1 MAKKQNRTTSL
12 FGTGIRLKNWKY
24 IINGQASEV
33 SHTGNP
39 IPDVLLDRCVSVA
52 EAEFMHGIMLNKD
65 SAEGLRDFISS
76 SNDLSVASK
85 IKVMKTIGADEKT
98 LSSLGL
104 DENVAEASMKSLKI
118 TEFGDKISSVMTSA
132 NSAEYL
138 DSLNALNDRN
148 YLESLVDF
156 ITVRDLESSDKKA
169 IKSGS
174 AYTFIRQLS
183 NEASKR
189 IGEYYSNMVREASQK
204 WKDKE
209 ISRQV
214 YDEIYDKAMIAADK
228 HRKTVSRMTETILDI
243 AELHLQEQADKSK
256 GEIGEN
262 LRKKAEVDKKK
273 DELFTLI
280 YDLSAELKLMEG
292 SKEKV
297 IQKRNDAIYEHIK
310 QLVKKQ
316 TLADNYGNKRAK
328 TAAALE
334 EAEAE
339 LDIMFAITTELDTK
353 TGEIGAQIG
362 IDEINRIKAIVADK
376 STSGKKYTDKLGW
389 SEKVITSM
397 VTIAKTL
404 GIELSSEESLKGLY
418 ELYNYGKKH
427 NMPMTTPEEI
437 EAIQAA
443 KAAANVPAE
452 REA

>member
-24 IINGQASEV
+24 IINDQAGEI
-33 SHTGNP
+33 SHSGNP
-39 IPDVLLDRCVSVA
+39 IPDVLLDRCASIA
-52 EAEFMHGIMLNKD
+52 EAEFMHEIMLRKN
-65 SAEGLRDFISS
+65 SAETLRDFISS
-76 SNDLSVASK
+76 YDGLSLAEK
-85 IKVMKTIGADEKT
+85 IKVVKYVSSDEKT
-98 LSSLGL
+98 LAALGL

-118 TEFGDKISSVMTSA
+118 TEFGNKISSVMTSA
-132 NSAEYL
+132 NSAEYI
-138 DSLNALNDRN
+138 DSLNALNDRS

-174 AYTFIRQLS
+174 AYTFIRELS
-183 NEASKR
+183 NEATKR
-189 IGEYYSNMVREASQK
+189 ISEYYSKMIKDESEK
-204 WKDKE
+204 WRKGE
-209 ISRQV
+209 ITRQV
-214 YDEIYDKAMIAADK
+214 YDEIFEKAMTTATK
-228 HRKTVSRMTETILDI
+228 HKETVKRMAETILDI
-243 AELHLQEQADKSK
+243 SELHLQEQADASK
-256 GEIGEN
+256 GEIGKN
-262 LRKKAEVDKKK
+262 LRKKAEVNKKK

-292 SKEKV
+292 AQLESR
-297 IQKRNDAIYEHIK
+297 QKRNDSIYEH
-310 QLVKKQ
+310 VKKLIKKQ
-316 TLADNYGNKRAK
+316 ALADGYGKQSAK

-339 LDIMFAITTELDTK
+339 LDIMFAITTELDAK
-353 TGEIGAQIG
+353 TAKLGAEIG
-362 IDEINRIKAIVADK
+362 IDEISRIKAIVADK
-376 STSGKKYTDKLGW
+376 STSGKKYTSKLGW

-443 KAAANVPAE
+443 KAAANAPAE